1 MPGGTSPAWRKNSA
15 KKRGLQPKDRIAI
28 FVVLP
33 EEAANALRAGEKIFM
48 ADIGAKSISY
58 ARSEKFDAEESGKW
72 EGQEIWMGIKKI

>member
-1 MPGGTSPAWRKNSA
+1 
-15 KKRGLQPKDRIAI
+15 
-28 FVVLP
+28 
-33 EEAANALRAGEKIFM
+33 M